1 MSFIDAV
8 TDPFSN
14 VTNLLEN
21 VSDLAQNPLVTTAL
35 NASNPISMGIASFT
49 VASGLTSSLV
59 EQAKEQMEFAKPAN
73 QRRGRGEQGKCGGR
87 GESADAGG
95 SVFERIALAMGE
107 AMDKK
112 LQQLLQAAD
121 EVASLSDQLAG
132 KADPSGKLSDKDKT
146 QGEGGIMKASAQ
158 VTARGQELNSI
169 SQAFN
174 SAINSLGQ
182 AAGNAARKT

>member
-8 TDPFSN
+8 TDPFSSVTDLLDN
-14 VTNLLEN
+14 VG
-21 VSDLAQNPLVTTAL
+21 DLAQNPLVSTAL
-35 NASNPISMGIASFT
+35 SIGNPISMGIASFT
-49 VASGLTSSLV
+49 VASNLTTSLL
-59 EQAKEQMEFAKPAN
+59 EQAKEQMECAKPAN
-73 QRRGRGEQGKCGGR
+73 QRRGRGEQGKCGG
-87 GESADAGG
+87 GEGADAGG

-182 AAGNAARKT
+182 AVGNAARKT